1 MSAPAAS
8 QDPDVSSGPV
18 DVAGSDAAVASL
30 GASASASASAA
41 SPAPAA
47 SGPLGA
53 SASRAPSA
61 SSASSGREA
70 RVTARTPRHVVDVV
84 ATVLLLALLAVEAV
98 AAGGGIVFLSMAFHS
113 CAAPGTTCDAGLG
126 TGVVTVGPVIVALVF
141 VGTVVGCV
149 LRLVRRRLAWPLALV
164 GIAAMVVVFFAALL
178 LVDAAVQHGF

>member
-18 DVAGSDAAVASL
+18 DVAGSDAAVASAASPAPPAL
-30 GASASASASAA
+30 PGSPASASAS
-41 SPAPAA
+41 
-47 SGPLGA
+47 G
-53 SASRAPSA
+53 SASLALSA

-70 RVTARTPRHVVDVV
+70 RGTAPTPRHVVDVV

-126 TGVVTVGPVIVALVF
+126 TGVVTVGPVVVALVF
-141 VGTVVGCV
+141 VGTVVWCV

>member
-18 DVAGSDAAVASL
+18 DVAGSDAAVASAASPAPPAL
-30 GASASASASAA
+30 PGSPASASAS
-41 SPAPAA
+41 PA
-47 SGPLGA
+47 L
-53 SASRAPSA
+53 SA

-70 RVTARTPRHVVDVV
+70 RGTARTPRHVVDVV

-113 CAAPGTTCDAGLG
+113 CAAPGNTCDAGLG
-126 TGVVTVGPVIVALVF
+126 TGVVTVGPVVVALVF
-141 VGTVVGCV
+141 VGMVVGCV

>member
-8 QDPDVSSGPV
+8 QDPDVSCGSA
-18 DVAGSDAAVASL
+18 DVAGSGAAVGSAASPAPPAL
-30 GASASASASAA
+30 PGSSASASAS
-41 SPAPAA
+41 
-47 SGPLGA
+47 A

-70 RVTARTPRHVVDVV
+70 RGAARTPRHVVDLV

-113 CAAPGTTCDAGLG
+113 CAAPGNTCDAGLG
-126 TGVVTVGPVIVALVF
+126 TGVVTVGPVVVALVF

>member
-8 QDPDVSSGPV
+8 QGPDVSSGPV
-18 DVAGSDAAVASL
+18 DVAGSDAAVASAASPAPPAL
-30 GASASASASAA
+30 PGSPASASAST
-41 SPAPAA
+41 SPA
-47 SGPLGA
+47 L
-53 SASRAPSA
+53 SAS

-70 RVTARTPRHVVDVV
+70 RGTARTPRHVVDVV

-113 CAAPGTTCDAGLG
+113 CAAPGNTCDAGLG
-126 TGVVTVGPVIVALVF
+126 TGVVTVGPVVVALVF

>member
-1 MSAPAAS
+1 M
-8 QDPDVSSGPV
+8 
-18 DVAGSDAAVASL
+18 
-30 GASASASASAA
+30 
-41 SPAPAA
+41 
-47 SGPLGA
+47 
-53 SASRAPSA
+53 
-61 SSASSGREA
+61 
-70 RVTARTPRHVVDVV
+70 V

-113 CAAPGTTCDAGLG
+113 CAAPGNTCDAGLG

>member
-8 QDPDVSSGPV
+8 QDPDLSSGPV
-18 DVAGSDAAVASL
+18 DVAGSDAAVASAASL
-30 GASASASASAA
+30 APPALPGSPASASASAS
-41 SPAPAA
+41 P
-47 SGPLGA
+47 
-53 SASRAPSA
+53 APSA

-70 RVTARTPRHVVDVV
+70 RGAARTPRHVVDVV